1 MFCLYL
7 TLESQDKSI
16 FEQLYLEYKTFIK
29 NTALIYYKNEQYA
42 EDVVSKTMLALL
54 KLIEKDKIDD
64 ITSKKT
70 KSLVFTVTKRTAL
83 NILRDEHRYVS
94 DDLDIFENIPD
105 KSDAY
110 SSIYANEILR
120 CIMNM
125 PQKYREVLQLY
136 IEYDIKPKEIA
147 KILGLNETTAR
158 TRLMRAREILRKEFD
173 YYD

>member
-1 MFCLYL
+1 MFFLFL
-7 TLESQDKSI
+7 TLEIQNKNML
-16 FEQLYLEYKTFIK
+16 EQLYLEYRTFIK

-54 KLIEKDKIDD
+54 RLVEKDKIDD
-64 ITSKKT
+64 VTSNKT

-83 NILRDEHRYVS
+83 NVLRDEHRYVS
-94 DDLDIFENIPD
+94 DDFDALENTLDKI
-105 KSDAY
+105 DAY

-120 CIMNM
+120 CIMDM
-125 PQKYREVLQLY
+125 PQKYREVLQLF

-147 KILGLNETTAR
+147 KILGLNEATAR